1 MPNHARQ
8 RVIVNR
14 IVSLWLVCLALAC
27 NTHAF
32 AQSLALS
39 QARTFIVQGKLDQA
53 VAILRELVKSDPANF
68 DARTMLGKT
77 LAIQGVRSESIEQ
90 MTEAVKLRPQSA
102 QAFNLLGSTLSRFM
116 ETADARAAFENAIRL
131 DPSLAEAHV
140 NLALLLAQS
149 GDWEGADEHLDR
161 ALALQGNTPTSAYTR
176 YLRATTWIAQ
186 TQFDKADA
194 DLQQAVRLRPD
205 FAEAWSDLGWV
216 RRMLSDE
223 AGEMQAL
230 EKSVLL
236 NPKDSIAQYRLGT
249 AYLRRGEAKLAVEHL
264 QAALKWG
271 GADRATLYNLELA
284 LRKAGDMKEAQKVR
298 SQMEHQLQ
306 ISRISSENALLIS
319 SLNDEG
325 IQLEKQGDLQ
335 GAVTKYRMALD
346 LDPTAGGIRLNYGL
360 ALCRLRHWHDGI
372 AEIQEV
378 LRLDPDNGAA
388 ARALFIAK
396 EQAEADSKSSKHQE

>member
-1 MPNHARQ
+1 
-8 RVIVNR
+8 
-14 IVSLWLVCLALAC
+14 
-27 NTHAF
+27 
-32 AQSLALS
+32 
-39 QARTFIVQGKLDQA
+39 
-53 VAILRELVKSDPANF
+53 
-68 DARTMLGKT
+68 MLGKT

-102 QAFNLLGSTLSRFM
+102 EAYNLLGSTLSRFM
-116 ETADARAAFENAIRL
+116 ETADARTAFEKAIRL
-131 DPSLAEAHV
+131 DPRLAEAHV

-149 GDWEGADEHLDR
+149 GDWKSADEQLDR

-186 TQFDKADA
+186 TQFDKAEA

-223 AGEMQAL
+223 KGEFQAL
-230 EKSVLL
+230 EKSALL
-236 NPKDSIAQYRLGT
+236 NPKDSVAQYRLGT

-271 GADRATLYNLELA
+271 DADRATLYNLELA

-298 SQMEHQLQ
+298 SQMEHQLHV
-306 ISRISSENALLIS
+306 SRISSENALLIS

-325 IQLEKQGDLQ
+325 IQLEKQGDFQ
-335 GAVTKYRMALD
+335 GAATKYRMALD

-360 ALCRLRHWHDGI
+360 ALCRLQQWHDGI

-378 LRLDPDNGAA
+378 LRLDPDNGPA
-388 ARALFIAK
+388 ARALFIAR
-396 EQAEADSKSSKHQE
+396 EQAETDSKSSKHQE

>member
-1 MPNHARQ
+1 M
-8 RVIVNR
+8 NR
-14 IVSLWLVCLALAC
+14 MIRLCLVGLALAYSAR
-27 NTHAF
+27 AF
-32 AQSLALS
+32 TQSPALS
-39 QARTFIVQGKLDQA
+39 QARALIIQGKLDRA
-53 VAILRELVKSDPANF
+53 VEILRKVVKSDPANF

-102 QAFNLLGSTLSRFM
+102 EAYNLLGSTLSRFM
-116 ETADARAAFENAIRL
+116 ETADARTAFEKAIRL
-131 DPSLAEAHV
+131 DPRLAEVHV

-149 GDWEGADEHLDR
+149 GDWESADEQLDR

-223 AGEMQAL
+223 KGEFQAL
-230 EKSVLL
+230 EKSALL
-236 NPKDSIAQYRLGT
+236 NPKDSVAQYRLGT

-271 GADRATLYNLELA
+271 DADKATLYNLELA

-298 SQMEHQLQ
+298 GQMEHQLQ
-306 ISRISSENALLIS
+306 VSRISSENALLIS

-325 IQLEKQGDLQ
+325 IQLEKQGDFQ
-335 GAVTKYRMALD
+335 GAATKYRMALD
-346 LDPTAGGIRLNYGL
+346 LAPTAGGIRLNYGL
-360 ALCRLRHWHDGI
+360 ALCRLHQWHDGI

-378 LRLDPDNGAA
+378 LRLDPDNGPA

-396 EQAEADSKSSKHQE
+396 EQAEVHSKSSKYQE